1 MAARS
6 SYFRP
11 LQTRTKRQPNDS
23 IAECATQ
30 NIRCTKGELVR
41 SFRHTLPASLSLYKG
56 LSRESIQRAM
66 RQDELRHIFGYLAGI
81 IDRRAEEVMVQ
92 GRRKKPEG
100 QGDGTDIAG
109 L

>member
-1 MAARS
+1 
-6 SYFRP
+6 
-11 LQTRTKRQPNDS
+11 
-23 IAECATQ
+23 
-30 NIRCTKGELVR
+30 
-41 SFRHTLPASLSLYKG
+41 
-56 LSRESIQRAM
+56 M